1 MSRSSFRS
9 RAATLLFAVAL
20 AACGEETGPLP
31 PAGPQP
37 LTSGTYQMQT
47 ANSLE
52 LPAKI
57 AERFISVTFEETIL
71 DESTLV
77 IDVAG
82 AQWSETYTTR
92 VFHNAL
98 LDRTEVTVDEGTI
111 TQEGNTFLF
120 SSTLRSREFT
130 VTAAS
135 ATAVR
140 TVEQMV
146 FFPGAIDV
154 QGEYTTAAP

>member
-1 MSRSSFRS
+1 MSRSSLRS

-20 AACGEETGPLP
+20 AACGEETGPTP
-31 PAGPQP
+31 PIGPQP
-37 LTSGTYQMQT
+37 LTSGTYHMQT
-47 ANSLE
+47 ANTLE

-77 IDVAG
+77 IDDA
-82 AQWSETYTTR
+82 AAEWSQTFTTR
-92 VFHNAL
+92 VFHNSL

-111 TQEGNTFLF
+111 TQEGNTFVF
-120 SSTLRSREFT
+120 SSTLRTREFSVAAVSTT
-130 VTAAS
+130 V
-135 ATAVR
+135 VR
-140 TVEQMV
+140 TIEPMV

-154 QGEYTTAAP
+154 QGEYATTAP

>member
-37 LTSGTYQMQT
+37 LTSGTYHMQT

-111 TQEGNTFLF
+111 TQAGNTFVF

-140 TVEQMV
+140 TVEPMV

-154 QGEYTTAAP
+154 QGEYSTAAP

>member
-1 MSRSSFRS
+1 M
-9 RAATLLFAVAL
+9 LLFAVAL

-37 LTSGTYQMQT
+37 LTSGTYHMQT
-47 ANSLE
+47 ANALE

-77 IDVAG
+77 IDVEG
-82 AQWSETYTTR
+82 AEWSQTYTTR

-98 LDRTEVTVDEGTI
+98 LDREEIVVDEGTI
-111 TQEGNTFLF
+111 TQEGNTFTF
-120 SSTLRSREFT
+120 SSTLRTREFT
-130 VTAAS
+130 VTAGS
-135 ATAVR
+135 TTVVR
-140 TVEQMV
+140 TVEPMV
-146 FFPGAIDV
+146 FFPGAIAV
-154 QGEYTTAAP
+154 QGEYSTSVP